1 MLIATNNSGKV
12 EEYRRLLGSL
22 PGELQQT
29 GLPVELTT
37 PSNEGVAEEPEESGD
52 TFEENAL
59 IKARF
64 YSEAT
69 GLPALADDSGIEVD
83 ALNGE
88 PGVRSARYGG
98 LQAID
103 DDRNKLLLS
112 RLNNVPWEKRTAR
125 FRCVVALFW
134 PGAGEKTFQ
143 GVCQGYVAFE
153 PSGRK
158 GFGYDPL
165 FYYPNFGKT
174 FGQIDAEAKD
184 SVSHRG
190 IAARKAAQRLK
201 EVIGAGAPS

>member
-12 EEYRRLLGSL
+12 DEYRRLLGC
-22 PGELQQT
+22 
-29 GLPVELTT
+29 LPVELTT
-37 PSNEGVAEEPEESGD
+37 PSNEGVTEEPEESGD

-69 GLPALADDSGIEVD
+69 DLPALADDSGIEVD

-98 LQAID
+98 LPASD

-112 RLNNVPWEKRTAR
+112 NMSNVPWEKRTAR
-125 FRCVVALFW
+125 FICVVAMVW
-134 PGAGEKTFQ
+134 PGDREETFQ
-143 GVCQGYVAFE
+143 GACQGYVAFE
-153 PSGRK
+153 PRGQE

-174 FGQIDAEAKD
+174 FGQVDAEAKD
-184 SVSHRG
+184 GVSHRG
-190 IAARKAAQRLK
+190 IAARKAVQRLK
-201 EVIGAGAPS
+201 QAIGAGSPR

>member
-12 EEYRRLLGSL
+12 EEYRRLLGC
-22 PGELQQT
+22 
-29 GLPVELTT
+29 LPVELTT
-37 PSNEGVAEEPEESGD
+37 PSNEGVTEEPEESGD

-98 LQAID
+98 LQGKD

-112 RLNNVPWEKRTAR
+112 NLSNVPWENRTAC
-125 FRCVVALFW
+125 FVCVVAMVW
-134 PGAGEKTFQ
+134 PGAEDETFQ
-143 GVCQGYVAFE
+143 GTCQGYVAFE
-153 PSGRK
+153 PSGQE

-165 FYYPNFGKT
+165 FYYPSFGKT
-174 FGQIDAEAKD
+174 FGQTDAEAKD

-190 IAARKAAQRLK
+190 IAARKAVQRLK

>member
-1 MLIATNNSGKV
+1 MAFKLLIATNNSGKV
-12 EEYRRLLGSL
+12 QEYRRLLGC
-22 PGELQQT
+22 
-29 GLPVELTT
+29 LPVELTT
-37 PSNEGVAEEPEESGD
+37 PSLEGVAEEPEESGD

-88 PGVRSARYGG
+88 PGVRSARYGS
-98 LQAID
+98 LQGKD

-112 RLNNVPWEKRTAR
+112 NLSNVPWEKRTAR
-125 FRCVVALFW
+125 FVCVVAMVW
-134 PGAGEKTFQ
+134 PGAGEETFQ
-143 GVCQGYVAFE
+143 GECQGYVAFE
-153 PSGRK
+153 PSGQE

-165 FYYPNFGKT
+165 FYYPSFGKT
-174 FGQIDAEAKD
+174 FGQTDADAKD

-190 IAARKAAQRLK
+190 IAARKAVQRLK
-201 EVIGAGAPS
+201 EVIGAGSPS

>member
-1 MLIATNNSGKV
+1 MAFKLLIATNNSGKV

-22 PGELQQT
+22 P
-29 GLPVELTT
+29 VELTT
-37 PSNEGVAEEPEESGD
+37 PSNEGVTEEPEESGD

-98 LQAID
+98 LKGND

-112 RLNNVPWEKRTAR
+112 NLSDVPWENRTAR
-125 FRCVVALFW
+125 FVCVVAMVW
-134 PGAGEKTFQ
+134 PGAGEETFQ
-143 GVCQGYVAFE
+143 GTCQGYVAFE
-153 PSGRK
+153 PSGQE

-165 FYYPNFGKT
+165 FYYPSFGKT
-174 FGQIDAEAKD
+174 FGQTDAEAKD

-190 IAARKAAQRLK
+190 IAARKAVQRLE

>member
-12 EEYRRLLGSL
+12 DEYRRLLGC
-22 PGELQQT
+22 
-29 GLPVELTT
+29 LPVELTT
-37 PSNEGVAEEPEESGD
+37 PSNEGVTEEPEESGD

-69 GLPALADDSGIEVD
+69 GFPALADDSGIEVD

-98 LQAID
+98 LPASD

-112 RLNNVPWEKRTAR
+112 NMSNVPWEKRTAR
-125 FRCVVALFW
+125 FICVVAMVW
-134 PGAGEKTFQ
+134 PGDREETFQ
-143 GVCQGYVAFE
+143 GACQGYVAFE
-153 PSGRK
+153 PRGQE

-174 FGQIDAEAKD
+174 FGQVDAEAKD
-184 SVSHRG
+184 GVSHRG
-190 IAARKAAQRLK
+190 IAARKAVQRLK
-201 EVIGAGAPS
+201 QAIGAGSPR

>member
-12 EEYRRLLGSL
+12 EEYRRLLGY
-22 PGELQQT
+22 
-29 GLPVELTT
+29 LPVELTT
-37 PSNEGVAEEPEESGD
+37 PSNEGVTEEPDETGD

-98 LQAID
+98 LQASD

-112 RLNNVPWEKRTAR
+112 RLSNVPWEKRTAR
-125 FRCVVALFW
+125 FRCVVAMVW
-134 PGAGEKTFQ
+134 PGDRDETFQ
-143 GVCQGYVAFE
+143 GACQGFISFE
-153 PSGRK
+153 SSGQK

-165 FYYPNFGKT
+165 FYYPNFDKT
-174 FGQIDAEAKD
+174 FGQVDAEAKD

-190 IAARKAAQRLK
+190 IAARKAVQRLK
-201 EVIGAGAPS
+201 EVIGAGAPR

>member
-12 EEYRRLLGSL
+12 EEYRRLLGYV
-22 PGELQQT
+22 
-29 GLPVELTT
+29 PVELTT
-37 PSNEGVAEEPEESGD
+37 PSDEGVTQEPEESGD

-59 IKARF
+59 IKAHF

-98 LQAID
+98 LQASD

-112 RLNNVPWEKRTAR
+112 RLSNLPWEERTAR
-125 FRCVVALFW
+125 FICVVAMVW
-134 PGAGEKTFQ
+134 PRAGKETFQ
-143 GVCQGYVAFE
+143 GACQGYVAFE
-153 PSGRK
+153 PIGQE

-165 FYYPNFGKT
+165 FYYPSFTKT
-174 FGQIDAEAKD
+174 FGQVDAEAKD

-190 IAARKAAQRLK
+190 IATRKAVQKLK
-201 EVIGAGAPS
+201 EVIGARSPS

>member
-12 EEYRRLLGSL
+12 EEYRRLLGY
-22 PGELQQT
+22 
-29 GLPVELTT
+29 LPVELTT
-37 PSNEGVAEEPEESGD
+37 PSNEGMTEEPDETGD

-98 LQAID
+98 MQEASD

-112 RLNNVPWEKRTAR
+112 KLSHVPWEERTAR
-125 FRCVVALFW
+125 FRCAVAMVW
-134 PGAGEKTFQ
+134 PDAGEETFQ
-143 GVCQGYVAFE
+143 GACQGFVAFE
-153 PSGRK
+153 TSGQK

-165 FYYPNFGKT
+165 FYYPNFDKT
-174 FGQIDAEAKD
+174 FGQVDAEAKD

-190 IAARKAAQRLK
+190 IAARKAVQRLK
-201 EVIGAGAPS
+201 EVVGAGAPS

>member
-1 MLIATNNSGKV
+1 MLIATNNRGKV
-12 EEYRRLLGSL
+12 DEYRRLLGC
-22 PGELQQT
+22 
-29 GLPVELTT
+29 LPVELVT
-37 PSNEGVAEEPEESGD
+37 PSNEGVTEEPEESGD

-98 LQAID
+98 LLASD
-103 DDRNKLLLS
+103 NDRNKLLLS
-112 RLNNVPWEKRTAR
+112 NMSNVPWESRTAR
-125 FRCVVALFW
+125 FRCVVALIW
-134 PGAGEKTFQ
+134 PGAGEETFQ
-143 GVCQGYVAFE
+143 GDCQGYVAFE
-153 PSGRK
+153 PSGQM

-165 FYYPNFGKT
+165 FYHPNFGKT
-174 FGQIDAEAKD
+174 FGQVDAAAKD

-190 IAARKAAQRLK
+190 IAARKAVQRLK
-201 EVIGAGAPS
+201 EVIGAVSPR

>member
-1 MLIATNNSGKV
+1 MAFKLLIATNNSGKV
-12 EEYRRLLGSL
+12 EEYRRLLGC
-22 PGELQQT
+22 
-29 GLPVELTT
+29 LPVELTT
-37 PSNEGVAEEPEESGD
+37 PSNEGVTEEPEESGD

-98 LQAID
+98 LPAGD
-103 DDRNKLLLS
+103 DDRNRLLLS
-112 RLNNVPWEKRTAR
+112 NMSNVPWEKRTAR
-125 FRCVVALFW
+125 FICVAAMVW
-134 PGAGEKTFQ
+134 PGAEEETFQ
-143 GVCQGYVAFE
+143 GACQGYVAFE
-153 PSGRK
+153 PSGQE

-165 FYYPNFGKT
+165 FYYPSFGKT
-174 FGQIDAEAKD
+174 FGQTDAEAKD

-190 IAARKAAQRLK
+190 IAARKAVQRLK

>member
-1 MLIATNNSGKV
+1 MAFKLLIATNNSGKV
-12 EEYRRLLGSL
+12 EEYRRLLGC
-22 PGELQQT
+22 
-29 GLPVELTT
+29 LPVELTT
-37 PSNEGVAEEPEESGD
+37 PSNEGVTEEPEESGD

-98 LQAID
+98 LKGND

-112 RLNNVPWEKRTAR
+112 NLSNVPWEKRTAR
-125 FRCVVALFW
+125 FVCVVATVW
-134 PGAGEKTFQ
+134 PGAGEETFQ
-143 GVCQGYVAFE
+143 GACQGYVAFE
-153 PSGRK
+153 PSGQK

-165 FYYPNFGKT
+165 FYYPSFGKT
-174 FGQIDAEAKD
+174 FGQADAEAKD

-190 IAARKAAQRLK
+190 IAARKAAQRLE
-201 EVIGAGAPS
+201 EVIGAGSPS

>member
-12 EEYRRLLGSL
+12 EEYRRLLGC
-22 PGELQQT
+22 
-29 GLPVELTT
+29 LPVELTT
-37 PSNEGVAEEPEESGD
+37 PSLEGVAEEPEESGD
-52 TFEENAL
+52 TFQENAL

-98 LQAID
+98 LQGRD
-103 DDRNKLLLS
+103 EDRNKLLLS
-112 RLNNVPWEKRTAR
+112 NMSNVPWEKRTAR
-125 FRCVVALFW
+125 FICVVAMVW
-134 PGAGEKTFQ
+134 PGAEEETFQ
-143 GVCQGYVAFE
+143 GACQGYVAFE
-153 PSGRK
+153 PSGQE

-165 FYYPNFGKT
+165 FYYPSFGKT
-174 FGQIDAEAKD
+174 FGQTDAEAKD

-190 IAARKAAQRLK
+190 IAARKAVQRLK

>member
-125 FRCVVALFW
+125 FRCVVALVW

-153 PSGRK
+153 PSGQK

-184 SVSHRG
+184 SVSHRS

>member
-12 EEYRRLLGSL
+12 EEYHRLLGCL
-22 PGELQQT
+22 PGEL
-29 GLPVELTT
+29 TT
-37 PSNEGVAEEPEESGD
+37 PFNEGVTEEPEESGD

-59 IKARF
+59 IKAHF

-98 LQAID
+98 LQASD

-112 RLNNVPWEKRTAR
+112 RLSNLPWEKRTAR
-125 FRCVVALFW
+125 FICVVALVW
-134 PGAGEKTFQ
+134 PRSGEETFQ
-143 GVCQGYVAFE
+143 GACQGYVAFE
-153 PSGRK
+153 PIGQE

-165 FYYPNFGKT
+165 FYYPSFTKT
-174 FGQIDAEAKD
+174 FGQVDAEAKD

-190 IAARKAAQRLK
+190 IATRKAVQKLK
-201 EVIGAGAPS
+201 EVIGARSPS

>member
-12 EEYRRLLGSL
+12 EEYHRLLGCL
-22 PGELQQT
+22 PGEL
-29 GLPVELTT
+29 TT
-37 PSNEGVAEEPEESGD
+37 PFNEGVTEEPEESGD

-59 IKARF
+59 IKAHF

-98 LQAID
+98 LQASD

-112 RLNNVPWEKRTAR
+112 RLSNVPWEERTAR
-125 FRCVVALFW
+125 FICVVAMVW
-134 PGAGEKTFQ
+134 PRAGKETFQ
-143 GVCQGYVAFE
+143 GACQGYIAFE
-153 PSGRK
+153 PIGQE

-165 FYYPNFGKT
+165 FYYPSFTKT
-174 FGQIDAEAKD
+174 FGQVDAEAKD

-190 IAARKAAQRLK
+190 IATRKAVQKLK
-201 EVIGAGAPS
+201 EVIGARSPS

>member
-12 EEYRRLLGSL
+12 GEYHRLLGCL
-22 PGELQQT
+22 PGEL
-29 GLPVELTT
+29 TT
-37 PSNEGVAEEPEESGD
+37 PFNEGVTEEPEESGD

-59 IKARF
+59 IKAHF

-98 LQAID
+98 LQASD

-112 RLNNVPWEKRTAR
+112 RLSNVPWEERTAR
-125 FRCVVALFW
+125 FICVVALVW
-134 PGAGEKTFQ
+134 PGSGEETFQ
-143 GVCQGYVAFE
+143 GACQGYIAFE
-153 PSGRK
+153 PIGQE

-165 FYYPNFGKT
+165 FYYPSFTKT
-174 FGQIDAEAKD
+174 FGQVDAEAKD

-190 IAARKAAQRLK
+190 IATRKAVQKLK
-201 EVIGAGAPS
+201 EVIGARSPS

>member
-12 EEYRRLLGSL
+12 DEYRRLLGCL
-22 PGELQQT
+22 PA
-29 GLPVELTT
+29 ELTT
-37 PSNEGVAEEPEESGD
+37 PSNEGVTEEPEESGD

-69 GLPALADDSGIEVD
+69 DLPALADDSGIEVD

-98 LQAID
+98 LPASD

-112 RLNNVPWEKRTAR
+112 NMSNVPWEKRTAR
-125 FRCVVALFW
+125 FICVVAMVW
-134 PGAGEKTFQ
+134 PGDREETFQ
-143 GVCQGYVAFE
+143 GACQGYVAFE
-153 PSGRK
+153 PRGQE

-174 FGQIDAEAKD
+174 FGQVDAEAKD
-184 SVSHRG
+184 GVSHRG
-190 IAARKAAQRLK
+190 IAARKAVQRLK
-201 EVIGAGAPS
+201 QAIGAGSPR

>member
-1 MLIATNNSGKV
+1 MLIATNNSEKV
-12 EEYRRLLGSL
+12 EEYRRLLGC
-22 PGELQQT
+22 
-29 GLPVELTT
+29 LPVELTT
-37 PSNEGVAEEPEESGD
+37 PSNEGVTEEPEESGD

-98 LQAID
+98 LQDND

-112 RLNNVPWEKRTAR
+112 NLSNVPWENRTAR
-125 FRCVVALFW
+125 FVCVVALVW
-134 PGAGEKTFQ
+134 PGSGEKETFQ
-143 GVCQGYVAFE
+143 GACQGYVAFE
-153 PSGRK
+153 PSGQE

-165 FYYPNFGKT
+165 FYYPSFGKT
-174 FGQIDAEAKD
+174 FGQTDAEAKD

-190 IAARKAAQRLK
+190 IAARKAAQRLE
-201 EVIGAGAPS
+201 EVIGAGSPS